1 MHSRQAASA
10 VFNKLA
16 GAACLLDAAVLVL
29 SCVTVFDRMLNKVC
43 SLCSSCRHISWHH

>member
-16 GAACLLDAAVLVL
+16 GAAVLVL
-29 SCVTVFDRMLNKVC
+29 SCVTVFVRMLNKVC
-43 SLCSSCRHISWHH
+43 ALCSSRRHISRHH